1 MFYFS
6 KLRLLIYEI
15 RVHKNLMQHPSNN
28 ISIVIV
34 DIEDDSKPGENDK
47 ESSNEN
53 VENDEQTTV
62 DKVTEELADNCKIE
76 PAQAIEI
83 TLMINYIIFNHSM
96 FS

>member
-1 MFYFS
+1 
-6 KLRLLIYEI
+6 
-15 RVHKNLMQHPSNN
+15 MQHPYK
-28 ISIVIV
+28 SIVIV

-47 ESSNEN
+47 ESSNKN

-83 TLMINYIIFNHSM
+83 TLMIYCNIINYSIGFLRLYKAIYIEISM
-96 FS
+96 

>member
-1 MFYFS
+1 
-6 KLRLLIYEI
+6 
-15 RVHKNLMQHPSNN
+15 MQHPSNN

-34 DIEDDSKPGENDK
+34 EIEEGSKPGENDK

-83 TLMINYIIFNHSM
+83 TLMICFNVINYSIGFLRLYKAIYIEIPM
-96 FS
+96 